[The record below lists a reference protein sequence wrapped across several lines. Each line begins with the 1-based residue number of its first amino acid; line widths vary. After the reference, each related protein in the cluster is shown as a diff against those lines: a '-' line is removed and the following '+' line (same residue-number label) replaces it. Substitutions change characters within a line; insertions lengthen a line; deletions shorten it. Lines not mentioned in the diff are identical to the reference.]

1 MIIIGEKLNG
11 SIPSVAKAIA
21 ERDADLI
28 RERAKM
34 QAEAGADFLDVC
46 ASVEEEVEV
55 ETLKWMIDIVQE
67 VTDTRICV
75 DSPSAKTCAEGIK
88 LCKRPGLV
96 NSVSLEGN
104 KIDTIFPVIAD
115 TDWECV
121 ALLCDNDGLLR
132 EGGLPQRLHP
142 GGARGLHRP
151 GPGLRPGR
159 AGGAVPPAGGGIPHR
174 ALPAGR
180 RPGQRRPGHG
190 GGPGALRHPRAH
202 AHPCSHHAT
211 TIPNRMRGNCYAHL
225 L

>member
-28 RERAKM
+28 RERARM

-55 ETLKWMIDIVQE
+55 ETLKWMIDLVQE

-121 ALLCDNDGLLR
+121 ALLCDNDG
-132 EGGLPQRLHP
+132 
-142 GGARGLHRP
+142 
-151 GPGLRPGR
+151 
-159 AGGAVPPAGGGIPHR
+159 IPD
-174 ALPAGR
+174 
-180 RPGQRRPGHG
+180 
-190 GGPGALRHPRAH
+190 
-202 AHPCSHHAT
+202 SVEK
-211 TIPNRMRGNCYAHL
+211 RMKVSLEYIMI
-225 L
+225 

>member
-55 ETLKWMIDIVQE
+55 ETLKWMIDLVQE

-96 NSVSLEGN
+96 NSVSLEGSGQMQS
-104 KIDTIFPVIAD
+104 FVY
-115 TDWECV
+115 
-121 ALLCDNDGLLR
+121 
-132 EGGLPQRLHP
+132 EGKEMQ
-142 GGARGLHRP
+142 
-151 GPGLRPGR
+151 
-159 AGGAVPPAGGGIPHR
+159 IKF
-174 ALPAGR
+174 
-180 RPGQRRPGHG
+180 
-190 GGPGALRHPRAH
+190 
-202 AHPCSHHAT
+202 
-211 TIPNRMRGNCYAHL
+211 
-225 L
+225 